1 MSCRVL
7 KRDMEFAMMDELV
20 EKARNSGIKKLVGY
34 YYPTSKNA
42 MVKEFYA
49 IQGFTKISEDEEG
62 NTVWEFI
69 IDNSYEKKQHVI
81 AVNEQE

>member
-1 MSCRVL
+1 
-7 KRDMEFAMMDELV
+7 
-20 EKARNSGIKKLVGY
+20 
-34 YYPTSKNA
+34 